1 MFFCCRDFLRLGF
14 PLYSQSLEASDD
26 INDFPSKLDEEDTII
41 HENKNSEEQN
51 QELPNNESI
60 DKECADE
67 SFKKTSDVIVTPRK
81 LSDLVSRKHSDADA
95 RPNTLTFRDVML
107 SMIVPSSESG
117 SDVESNSDEDDYMI
131 VTNDTPGK
139 TSPEQSPAVASET
152 DDDTPPQRPPR
163 RHKTTAR
170 KQPFEH
176 NMDSNSICD
185 LNSNPGYQ
193 VSLGPS
199 EQRQDLVTAEVD
211 GVDID
216 TIGNTDQ
223 VVSSIDQ
230 GEDLVILDVKG
241 ETEAN
246 NSDGFAELTPERK
259 HSETSVDIV
268 SEDDGNLLRTKTVGM
283 ATDTPTTETRKVA
296 GILSTETVSTVE
308 SPNIEPE
315 VTSIG
320 IPERDPVNSTTGGLI
335 TSSDT
340 TTTDTPHKV
349 ADVSCDDMS
358 MRLSMQ
364 LAELPLDSDCSSFNQ
379 QGVVPLNE
387 EEDNSEAIEKDEDE
401 DDDEEEEISCQVLGG
416 GPVSLTRVK
425 CVVSMTTPRDA
436 RAHGVTDCPS
446 FVEFDMSVDGFGCL
460 FLPAIA
466 PQVSAGKIYCELT
479 SSKTIN
485 YVTKHFQDSAKRLL

>member
-26 INDFPSKLDEEDTII
+26 INDFPSKLDEEDAII

-51 QELPNNESI
+51 QEQPNDESV

-131 VTNDTPGK
+131 VTNDTPKK
-139 TSPEQSPAVASET
+139 TSPEPRPAVASET

-163 RHKTTAR
+163 RQKTTAR

-176 NMDSNSICD
+176 NMD
-185 LNSNPGYQ
+185 SNPGYQ

-230 GEDLVILDVKG
+230 GEDLVILDIKG

-246 NSDGFAELTPERK
+246 ASDGFAELTLERK

-268 SEDDGNLLRTKTVGM
+268 SGDDGNLLRTNTVDM
-283 ATDTPTTETRKVA
+283 ATDTPTTETTKVA
-296 GILSTETVSTVE
+296 GIPSTETVSTVE
-308 SPNIEPE
+308 SPNTEP
-315 VTSIG
+315 VVSSTG
-320 IPERDPVNSTTGGLI
+320 TPERDPVSSATGGLI
-335 TSSDT
+335 TNSDT
-340 TTTDTPHKV
+340 TTTDVPHKV

-387 EEDNSEAIEKDEDE
+387 EEDNSEAIEKDEGE
-401 DDDEEEEISCQVLGG
+401 DDDEEEEILCQVLGG

-466 PQVSAGKIYCELT
+466 PQVSAGKIYLKLT

-485 YVTKHFQDSAKRLL
+485 YGTKHFQDSAKRLL

>member
-26 INDFPSKLDEEDTII
+26 INDFPSKLDEEDAII

-51 QELPNNESI
+51 QELPNHESV

-131 VTNDTPGK
+131 VTNDTPEK
-139 TSPEQSPAVASET
+139 TSPEPRPTVASET
-152 DDDTPPQRPPR
+152 GDDTPPQRPPR

-185 LNSNPGYQ
+185 VNSNPGYQ
-193 VSLGPS
+193 VSLGLS

-230 GEDLVILDVKG
+230 GEDLVILDIKR

-246 NSDGFAELTPERK
+246 ISDASAELTPERK
-259 HSETSVDIV
+259 HSDIV
-268 SEDDGNLLRTKTVGM
+268 SEHNGNLLRTNTVGM
-283 ATDTPTTETRKVA
+283 AADTPTTETTKVA
-296 GILSTETVSTVE
+296 GILSTETVSAVE
-308 SPNIEPE
+308 SPNTEP
-315 VTSIG
+315 VDSSTG
-320 IPERDPVNSTTGGLI
+320 PPDRDLVSSATGVLI
-335 TSSDT
+335 TNSDT

-387 EEDNSEAIEKDEDE
+387 EEDNSGAIEKDEDQ
-401 DDDEEEEISCQVLGG
+401 DDEEEEEISCQVLGG

-466 PQVSAGKIYCELT
+466 PQVSAGKIYRELA

>member
-1 MFFCCRDFLRLGF
+1 MFFCRRDFLRLGF

-26 INDFPSKLDEEDTII
+26 INGFPSKLNEEDTVI

-51 QELPNNESI
+51 QELPNDESF

-67 SFKKTSDVIVTPRK
+67 SFRKTSDVIVTPRK

-95 RPNTLTFRDVML
+95 RPNPLTFRDVML

-131 VTNDTPGK
+131 VTNDTPEK
-139 TSPEQSPAVASET
+139 TSPELNPAVASET
-152 DDDTPPQRPPR
+152 DDETPPQRPPR

-170 KQPFEH
+170 KQPFEP

-193 VSLGPS
+193 VSLEPS

-211 GVDID
+211 GVDIE

-230 GEDLVILDVKG
+230 GEDLVILDIKG
-241 ETEAN
+241 ETKAN
-246 NSDGFAELTPERK
+246 INDGSAELTSERK

-268 SEDDGNLLRTKTVGM
+268 SEDGGNLLSTNTVGM
-283 ATDTPTTETRKVA
+283 ATGTPTTETT
-296 GILSTETVSTVE
+296 GILSTEAVSTVD
-308 SPNIEPE
+308 SQNTEP
-315 VTSIG
+315 VDSSTG
-320 IPERDPVNSTTGGLI
+320 LPERDPVSSATAVLI
-335 TSSDT
+335 TNSDT

-349 ADVSCDDMS
+349 ADVSYDDMS

-364 LAELPLDSDCSSFNQ
+364 LPSDSDCSSFNQ
-379 QGVVPLNE
+379 QGDVPLNE
-387 EEDNSEAIEKDEDE
+387 DEDISEAIEKDEDE

-466 PQVSAGKIYCELT
+466 PQVSAGKIYLGLT

-485 YVTKHFQDSAKRLL
+485 YGTKYFQDSAKRLL